1 MRMVAGTLIVLGAL
15 LACEGGDA
23 EPDNAAPDTVAARD
37 TVALETPSCSA
48 AGLDPNLPVRASSD
62 SLQPESAP
70 LPPAVA
76 EMRRAILRAAVAC
89 DYAKLEELAL
99 AGGETFIYS
108 FGNGTSPAEYWREA
122 EAAGEN
128 AMAMLVRTLGLPY
141 SRETLDI
148 DPFVLYIWP
157 SAYLVESG
165 EEDWTALAELYSP
178 EDIELFK
185 EYGSFIGWRVGLTE
199 TGDWRFFV
207 AGD

>member
-1 MRMVAGTLIVLGAL
+1 MRMAAGTLMLWAL
-15 LACEGGDA
+15 LSCGGGDA
-23 EPDNAAPDTVAARD
+23 GQPDDAEPDTVAASD

-62 SLQPESAP
+62 SLQPEPAA

-89 DYAKLEELAL
+89 DYARLEELAL
-99 AGGETFIYS
+99 AGGDVFIYS
-108 FGNGTSPAEYWREA
+108 FGNGGSPAEYWRE
-122 EAAGEN
+122 GESRGEE
-128 AMAMLVRTLGLPY
+128 AMAMMVRTLGLPY

-148 DPFVLYIWP
+148 DPYVLYIWP

-185 EYGSFIGWRVGLTE
+185 EYGSFIGWRVGITE

>member
-1 MRMVAGTLIVLGAL
+1 MRMAAGMLVVLAAL
-15 LACEGGDA
+15 LACGGGDA
-23 EPDNAAPDTVAARD
+23 EPDDAAPDTVAVGD
-37 TVALETPSCSA
+37 SVALEAPSCSA
-48 AGLDPNLPVRASSD
+48 AGLDPNLPVQASSD
-62 SLQPESAP
+62 SLQPEPAP

-89 DYAKLEELAL
+89 DYARLEELAL

-108 FGNGTSPAEYWREA
+108 FGNGGGPAEYWREA

-128 AMAMLVRTLGLPY
+128 AMEMLVRTLALPY
-141 SRETLDI
+141 ARETFDI
-148 DPFVLYIWP
+148 EPYLFYVWP

-165 EEDWTALAELYSP
+165 EEDWTALAELYTP
-178 EDIELFK
+178 EEIELFK
-185 EYGSFIGWRVGLTE
+185 EYGSFIGWRVGITE